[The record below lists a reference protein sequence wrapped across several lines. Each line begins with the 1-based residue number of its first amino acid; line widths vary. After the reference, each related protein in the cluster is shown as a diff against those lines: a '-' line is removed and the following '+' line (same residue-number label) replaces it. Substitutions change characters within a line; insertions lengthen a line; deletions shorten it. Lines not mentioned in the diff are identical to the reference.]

1 MVDASHERYNR
12 GMWIR
17 HGVGVLV
24 LCAAVLAQTPSASCP
39 SDRPVDEIIAEIQK
53 QQSKKASRNRNPLP
67 DNMCIA
73 GWCRRSA
80 KTPPIIRDP
89 APTADVMQPTG
100 EMSSSRPV
108 VNKCDDAMERTLT
121 AAHDVEVGDY
131 YFAEKNYKAASF
143 RYEDALKNKS
153 EDAAIHVRLGRA
165 NEKLKNTARAL
176 EEYQIAAKLSG
187 PEKWIEEARSGVARL
202 QR

>member
-12 GMWIR
+12 AMWMRYGI
-17 HGVGVLV
+17 GVLV

-39 SDRPVDEIIAEIQK
+39 SDRPVDEIIAEIQQ

-80 KTPPIIRDP
+80 KTPPIIPDQGPTVAPP
-89 APTADVMQPTG
+89 APNGAT
-100 EMSSSRPV
+100 SSSKPAMD
-108 VNKCDDAMERTLT
+108 KCDDAMERTLT

-176 EEYQIAAKLSG
+176 EAYQAGAKLSG